1 VLIHFYFAS
10 SGLAYSSSQCV
21 RCPLPRYCS
30 YCTPSSNFANLRV
43 DSVVN
48 STLLI
53 AFSEGVALKTVA
65 LTCLEA
71 I

>member
-1 VLIHFYFAS
+1 M
-10 SGLAYSSSQCV
+10 
-21 RCPLPRYCS
+21 
-30 YCTPSSNFANLRV
+30 
-43 DSVVN
+43 VN
-48 STLLI
+48 SPLLI